1 MRVPL
6 ISFIRHMAIVI
17 SRAKLLLGRCV
28 CVSEMC
34 FNVFSQISLLFSLI
48 TSGDIHDDET
58 LPQTLV

>member
-1 MRVPL
+1 MPYIAV
-6 ISFIRHMAIVI
+6 VI

-28 CVSEMC
+28 CVSKAC

-48 TSGDIHDDET
+48 TSGDIHDDEI